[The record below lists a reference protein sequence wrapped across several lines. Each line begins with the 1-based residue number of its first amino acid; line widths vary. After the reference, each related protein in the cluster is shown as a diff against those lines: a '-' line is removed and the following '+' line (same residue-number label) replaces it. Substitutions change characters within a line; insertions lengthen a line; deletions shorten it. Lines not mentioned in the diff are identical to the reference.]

1 MILDYVNIIMDFNA
15 LSQGQVQSKIW
26 LCKNLEP
33 YIYPDSTILNLG
45 CWYNLLGFMLCT
57 RNNVTIKS
65 IHGIDK
71 DCEAIKYANI
81 FCSAFMMQPDVRIMN
96 ECKDVNEV
104 NYNGYDVVINCSVEH
119 IDNNEWFNKIN
130 NNTLVCLQTS
140 NRVTDDP
147 MWDIKNPN
155 PNFDVFKNKFPL
167 SSYYIQT
174 TYNFQYDEYGYDRF
188 MIIGRK

>member
-1 MILDYVNIIMDFNA
+1 
-15 LSQGQVQSKIW
+15 
-26 LCKNLEP
+26 
-33 YIYPDSTILNLG
+33 
-45 CWYNLLGFMLCT
+45 
-57 RNNVTIKS
+57 
-65 IHGIDK
+65 
-71 DCEAIKYANI
+71 
-81 FCSAFMMQPDVRIMN
+81 MN